1 MQRIFLCKQAASP
14 IEAHIY
20 EHLAM
25 NALKQTMQR
34 ANLLRQIDYYALG
47 SHYSDTGFI
56 TIDIDLYTNEAI
68 DLANKLRQLQA
79 DTSDGAL
86 CLATNQIVAE
96 KNQILTCDDIE
107 ALQQNI
113 AALNRTDWQ
122 AIDEIN
128 QPLIIKQLAEHKFLY
143 EINKPAPSVNRI
155 SCTLNI
161 SINDDPALLALFYYL
176 AFAIHGTVADIV
188 NTHLGYYSLEE
199 SAVKIDETLH
209 CVCNFAVLSDLKNKV
224 ELQKIYR
231 DTIKRIR
238 EEAVLDRICQRL
250 KSFSYSSGRMDTP
263 NIDMYISELGTII
276 GEKTWKKL
284 ANASIIDNLLDNMK
298 FNM

>member
-1 MQRIFLCKQAASP
+1 MQRIFLCKQATSP

-20 EHLAM
+20 EHLVM
-25 NALKQTMQR
+25 NTLKQTMQR

-68 DLANKLRQLQA
+68 DLANKLRHLQA

-86 CLATNQIVAE
+86 RLATNQIVAE
-96 KNQILTCDDIE
+96 KNRTLTCDDIE

-155 SCTLNI
+155 SCSLNI

-209 CVCNFAVLSDLKNKV
+209 CVCDFAVLSDLENKV
-224 ELQKIYR
+224 ELQKIYH

-263 NIDMYISELGTII
+263 NIDTYISELGAII

-284 ANASIIDNLLDNMK
+284 ANASIIGNLLDNMK